1 MMRTLTL
8 IALLGATFLGYSQT
22 ERRTVDL
29 MNMARFQE
37 MKTSISDSTVF
48 MSKVLP
54 VPLQNVT
61 PFLAYSLKH
70 NLPAQ
75 ADEIQC
81 KIRFSKDGKNWQ
93 DWVMLS
99 ADSHLE
105 PESDYWVS
113 QLQITAEENAFFQY
127 RIKLDRWEVFP
138 GLNAELHLYSPGET
152 IETPDTV
159 STENTIES
167 RSCPCAPPDVQER
180 DDWCPTG
187 DCPESASPG
196 FTNATHLIVH
206 HSAGINEANDWAAVV
221 RSIWD
226 FHVNT
231 REWDDIGYNFLIDPN
246 GVVYEGRGRDILG
259 AHFCGTNSRTEGF
272 CLLGSYT
279 EIPPSE
285 AALETLKETL
295 AWRACAEN
303 VNPTGFS
310 FHAPS
315 ALVLNHI
322 SGHRDGCA
330 TECPGQMTYDLLPEL
345 RLAVANHIETACSG
359 LPGPTALTAERQSET
374 TVLLNWNYFGAPN
387 IDILIERAASAPDD
401 FVQIDRISTQ
411 FSEYEDTGLEAEL
424 DYYYRVRSISETDT
438 SLYSDP
444 VFAGLAVSTQD
455 ALFSNQT
462 VQLFPN
468 PFKADLT
475 VQIENA
481 VTGRLQARLINATTG
496 RTVREYQWE
505 KQAPIFREELQLNV
519 LPAGLYLL
527 QIRHA
532 KGQAS
537 FKVVKQ

>member
-8 IALLGATFLGYSQT
+8 LVLLGTTLLGFSQT
-22 ERRTVDL
+22 ERQTMDL

-37 MKTSISDSTVF
+37 MKTSISDSTIF

-70 NLPAQ
+70 NMPAQ
-75 ADEIQC
+75 AAEIQC

-93 DWVMLS
+93 DWIALP
-99 ADSHLE
+99 ADSHGE
-105 PESDYWVS
+105 PGSDHWVS
-113 QLQITAEENAFFQY
+113 QLQITDKANAFFQY
-127 RIKLDRWEVFP
+127 RVKLNRWEVFP
-138 GLNAELHLYSPGET
+138 SLNAELHLYNPGET
-152 IETPDTV
+152 TEKADTAR
-159 STENTIES
+159 TNNTIES
-167 RSCPCAPPDVQER
+167 RSCPCSTPDVQER
-180 DDWCPTG
+180 DEWCPSG

-206 HSAGINEANDWAAVV
+206 HSAGINQANDWSAVV
-221 RSIWD
+221 RAIWD

-231 REWDDIGYNFLIDPN
+231 RGWDDVGYNYLVDPN
-246 GVVYEGRGRDILG
+246 GVVYEGRGRGILG

-272 CLLGSYT
+272 CLLGTYT
-279 EIPPSE
+279 DVPPTD

-303 VNPTGFS
+303 INPMGFS

-315 ALVLNHI
+315 GFVLNHI

-330 TECPGQMTYDLLPEL
+330 TECPGQMTYDLLKVL
-345 RLAVANHIETACSG
+345 RLDAEDYIEHECSG
-359 LPGPTALTAERQSET
+359 LPGPTALAAERQNGT
-374 TVLLNWNYFGAPN
+374 TAVLSWNYFGAPG
-387 IDILIERAASAPDD
+387 IDMLIERSTTTVDNFA
-401 FVQIDRISTQ
+401 QIDRISTQ
-411 FSEYEDTGLEAEL
+411 FSEYEDNGLEAEF

-438 SLYSDP
+438 SLYTDP
-444 VFAGLAVSTQD
+444 VFAGLAVSTD
-455 ALFSNQT
+455 NALFSSQT
-462 VQLFPN
+462 VRLFPN

-475 VQIENA
+475 IQIENA
-481 VTGRLQARLINATTG
+481 VTGRLQAKLIAAATG
-496 RTVREYQWE
+496 QTVREYVWE
-505 KQAPIFREELQLNV
+505 KQATIFREELQLHV

-527 QIRHA
+527 QIQYA
-532 KGQAS
+532 NGQAS